1 MAIYKSF
8 TGAGQVLLISQ
19 NSSIGGSISKILL
32 CNTHSTSDLTI
43 TVYFEDSNT
52 VPNVFEIIKN
62 VVIPPG
68 ASLVLEDNLSFNASL
83 FSLKATHIGDF
94 DAIIS

>member
-8 TGAGQVLLISQ
+8 STGGTALLISQ

-32 CNTHSTSDLTI
+32 SNRHLSNDLVI
-43 TVYFEDSNT
+43 GVYFEDSNSPSNKFYVIRNVT
-52 VPNVFEIIKN
+52 IPPNV
-62 VVIPPG
+62 
-68 ASLVLEDNLSFNASL
+68 SLVLEDNLSFNASL
-83 FSLKATHIGDF
+83 FSLKADYTGDF